1 MAQSKAND
9 SKGKKANR
17 PISFVKVTTQYEN
30 VGDCLINRELLR
42 LLAERSDVYL
52 DTKNCPVEFANQLH
66 SVLEH
71 SGQNHKIL
79 RGSFYA
85 SMLSARLTQ
94 RDCFWFLMPGGITG
108 NGKTGSSIKTWATDL
123 PLRINHALGVK
134 ICQVGASFGNM
145 SQQHLNLWRQRRKFF
160 SVFSPRDSLSAEYLT
175 KHGIL
180 CDPCI
185 PDLAFNIFQDSPS
198 NHADQALPSTI
209 NEQQQIGCFSFR
221 TDQAPEQEAYVRSEM
236 QNLCERFG
244 PHIRW
249 KPIAQV
255 RRDLPGMLSLC
266 NHLLQSKFNVESVM
280 DIHHDIEKC
289 LAFYRTV
296 NFVVSNRLHVLLMA
310 ASQGARILALT
321 GANSVDR
328 SSGAKLKGLLKDLGL
343 EHAILDQD
351 IANLSNFSAH
361 NNPGFVVPASQQR
374 FRLLQAFDAL
384 FHVPSSDLNNDSITK
399 SNT

>member
-1 MAQSKAND
+1 MAKSKAND
-9 SKGKKANR
+9 SIGKNMNR

-30 VGDCLINRELLR
+30 VGDCLINRELIR

-71 SGQNHKIL
+71 SQQNHKIL
-79 RGSFYA
+79 HGSFYA
-85 SMLSARLTQ
+85 SMLRARLRQ

-108 NGKTGSSIKTWATDL
+108 KGKIGSSFKTWATDL

-145 SQQHLNLWRQRRKFF
+145 SQQHINLWRQRRKFF
-160 SVFSPRDSLSAEYLT
+160 YVFSPRDSLSAEYLT
-175 KHGIL
+175 THGIP

-198 NHADQALPSTI
+198 NHPDQALAATT
-209 NEQQQIGCFSFR
+209 NEQQQNGCFSFR
-221 TDQAPEQEAYVRSEM
+221 TDQTPEQEAYVRSAM
-236 QNLCERFG
+236 QNLCERLG
-244 PHIRW
+244 SHVRW

-255 RRDLPGMLSLC
+255 RRDLPGMLSLS

-280 DIHHDIEKC
+280 DIHQDIEKC

-321 GANSVDR
+321 GTKPGDQ
-328 SSGAKLKGLLKDLGL
+328 SSGAKLRGLLSDLGL
-343 EHAILDQD
+343 EKAIVDHNQFASD
-351 IANLSNFSAH
+351 NLNVHKF
-361 NNPGFVVPASQQR
+361 PGFVVTASQQQS
-374 FRLLQAFDAL
+374 RLRQAFDAL
-384 FHVPSSDLNNDSITK
+384 LSSSFTNSTNNPISKT
-399 SNT
+399 N

>member
-1 MAQSKAND
+1 MAKSKAND
-9 SKGKKANR
+9 SVEKNRNR

-30 VGDCLINRELLR
+30 VGDCLINRELIR

-52 DTKNCPVEFANQLH
+52 DTKNCPGEFANQLH

-71 SGQNHKIL
+71 SQHNHKIL
-79 RGSFYA
+79 HGSFYA
-85 SMLSARLTQ
+85 SMLRARLTQ

-108 NGKTGSSIKTWATDL
+108 NGKTGSSFKTWATDL

-145 SQQHLNLWRQRRKFF
+145 SQQHVNLWRQRRKFF
-160 SVFSPRDSLSAEYLT
+160 YVFSPRDSLSAEYLT
-175 KHGIL
+175 THGIP

-185 PDLAFNIFQDSPS
+185 PDLAFNIFQDSSS
-198 NHADQALPSTI
+198 NHLDLAVASTT
-209 NEQQQIGCFSFR
+209 NEQQIGCFSFR

-266 NHLLQSKFNVESVM
+266 NHLLQSKFNVESVS

-321 GANSVDR
+321 GTKPGDQ
-328 SSGAKLKGLLKDLGL
+328 SSSAKLRGLLLDLGL
-343 EHAILDQD
+343 EQAILDPNHLVSD
-351 IANLSNFSAH
+351 NFKEH
-361 NNPGFVVPASQQR
+361 KFPGFVVTASQQQR
-374 FRLLQAFDAL
+374 RLRQAFDAL
-384 FHVPSSDLNNDSITK
+384 LSSSFSNSRDNPDLK
-399 SNT
+399 SV